1 MMMSLHDGDWEV
13 IKNALHDMNSPT
25 NAYELGIDPDDIIEA
40 LIMAHKIRPER
51 YTILGDRG
59 LSRDAAK
66 KLAIKTGVI

>member
-1 MMMSLHDGDWEV
+1 M
-13 IKNALHDMNSPT
+13 NAPT

-66 KLAIKTGVI
+66 KN